1 MRIHDSAIRVDATTA
16 HHAQRGRADMEFWAL
31 LALAAIGFAAGWW
44 WLGSVWWGVAGF
56 IALPLAVGLLVFA
69 ISWVVTRNE

>member
-1 MRIHDSAIRVDATTA
+1 
-16 HHAQRGRADMEFWAL
+16 MEFWVL

-44 WLGSVWWGVAGF
+44 WLGSLWWGLAGLV
-56 IALPLAVGLLVFA
+56 ALPLGTGLLVFA